1 MIEIRDLFTEKND
14 MSIVIY
20 GPQGC
25 GKTTNK
31 DALAA
36 HFGTRHVIDEWVPC
50 DQLPAD
56 TLALTNVPGVEGAIY
71 FMDALR
77 MLTAA

>member
-1 MIEIRDLFTEKND
+1 
-14 MSIVIY
+14 MSIVVY
-20 GPQGC
+20 GSPVC

-36 HFGTRHVIDEWVPC
+36 HFGMRIVIDDWTPGEP
-50 DQLPAD
+50 LPAD
-56 TLALTNVPGVEGAIY
+56 ALALTNAPGVKGAID
-71 FMDALR
+71 FQDALG